1 MARKSNFKS
10 FCVVVL
16 LVAEATQAV
25 TPDTVSL
32 ASARLF
38 QIVGAIAERG
48 ESWVTH
54 CQPVRY
60 LTIRTETSPPPAGSV
75 PLEDRSQENEPD
87 QVCLA
92 SFHLGSQ
99 LPGNDAGKSHKSIHV
114 AFDPDK
120 LSVRSDRLGSSYVS
134 DPVPWS
140 CALIHSL
147 CRMTC

>member
-1 MARKSNFKS
+1 MVKKSNFKT
-10 FCVVVL
+10 FCLVVL

-25 TPDTVSL
+25 TPDTASL
-32 ASARLF
+32 ASSRLF
-38 QIVGAIAERG
+38 QIVGAIVERG
-48 ESWVTH
+48 ESWVTP
-54 CQPVRY
+54 CLPVRY
-60 LTIRTETSPPPAGSV
+60 LTIRSEISPPPTGSV

-92 SFHLGSQ
+92 SCRLGFQ
-99 LPGNDAGKSHKSIHV
+99 LPGNEAGKSHKSQHV

-120 LSVRSDRLGSSYVS
+120 LWVRSGRLGSAYVS

>member
-1 MARKSNFKS
+1 MVKKSNFKS
-10 FCVVVL
+10 FWVVVL
-16 LVAEATQAV
+16 LFAEATQAV
-25 TPDTVSL
+25 TPDVASL
-32 ASARLF
+32 ASSRLF
-38 QIVGAIAERG
+38 QIVGAIADRG

-54 CQPVRY
+54 CQPVRD
-60 LTIRTETSPPPAGSV
+60 LTIRTATSPPPAGSV

-92 SFHLGSQ
+92 SCRLGFQ
-99 LPGNDAGKSHKSIHV
+99 LPGNEAGKSHKSQHV

-120 LSVRSDRLGSSYVS
+120 LWVRSGRLGSACVS

-140 CALIHSL
+140 CALIYSL